1 MIKIKRLH
9 YIFILIW
16 IFKSCQKEN
25 NYENYFKTGVSN
37 ETNLTL
43 DKIKF
48 DTINLKS
55 IESSYTG
62 SIEYIK
68 DSIVFID
75 SRFCWAFIFNLSGEL
90 VEKKLGQ
97 GRGPNELNTSFID
110 GYCFLENGKKI
121 FIGSSNDIH
130 IYDKNWNR
138 IRQSNINWN
147 GTTEYGTA
155 HKNIKNPS
163 PDEPSVYT
171 LEYANLKL
179 NSYDNS
185 VFMPLYSE
193 HPNFNGLI
201 GYKYYKEGNILAELD
216 LNDSKIKRLFGRRTP
231 ELLNYKYLMHHSMFR
246 FDIDKNYNFYLSHE
260 IDPLIYV
267 YDKDYSI
274 QYAFGC
280 EGTEMDTSYTEL
292 EKFDRKKYPQ
302 LFFEDRPKKG
312 YYTSIKIFE
321 KQNLVFRSY
330 TKGTNKNYDGLQIY
344 RNRVLIADVEV
355 PKGLEIKEF
364 IYPYFYSNALIDEEK
379 ENIKILKFKI

>member
-201 GYKYYKEGNILAELD
+201 GYKYY
-216 LNDSKIKRLFGRRTP
+216 
-231 ELLNYKYLMHHSMFR
+231 
-246 FDIDKNYNFYLSHE
+246 
-260 IDPLIYV
+260 
-267 YDKDYSI
+267 
-274 QYAFGC
+274 
-280 EGTEMDTSYTEL
+280 
-292 EKFDRKKYPQ
+292 
-302 LFFEDRPKKG
+302 
-312 YYTSIKIFE
+312 
-321 KQNLVFRSY
+321 
-330 TKGTNKNYDGLQIY
+330 
-344 RNRVLIADVEV
+344 
-355 PKGLEIKEF
+355 
-364 IYPYFYSNALIDEEK
+364 
-379 ENIKILKFKI
+379 